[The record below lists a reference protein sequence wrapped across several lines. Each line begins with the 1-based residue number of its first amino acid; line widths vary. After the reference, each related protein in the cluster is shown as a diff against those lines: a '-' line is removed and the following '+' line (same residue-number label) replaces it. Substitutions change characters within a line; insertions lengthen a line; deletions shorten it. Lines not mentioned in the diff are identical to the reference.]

1 MWEIE
6 IMHEFWTNFKKSVT
20 LEKVI
25 VRLIMAWL
33 LTAVMF
39 CLKSQQ
45 SFNSAEFAAEINT
58 VMYLCFVLLFF
69 IIFCA
74 LGYLKVFSW
83 MEAYGPMIL
92 VTLYAMFTISGNSEL
107 PYLIGVL
114 AFLGICVV
122 YAVNKTK
129 DFADIKKKGT
139 VVIIYVVAALFY
151 MGIAGTTT
159 VLRYVNYSSPA
170 FDFGIWAQ
178 MFHNMRESFQPV
190 TTVERERLLSHFAVH
205 FSPIY
210 YIYLPVY
217 FIFPYPATLQIL
229 QVITLASG
237 IIPVYLLCRKFELS
251 KSATAAFG
259 VIFALFPVLTTGC
272 FYDLHENCFLVPLL
286 LWLFYFIEK
295 DDIKGMIAMSL
306 LTVLVKE
313 DAPMYI
319 SCIGLYVIIGKRKY
333 VKGTIMLMFGVA
345 YFLTVTMLMRHFG
358 LGVMSNRYENYMV
371 GSSGGL
377 MDVIKNFITNPAYV
391 ISESFKEKKYQF
403 IIYMLVPLGFIPA
416 ATKNVSKF
424 ILLLPVIIIN
434 LASDYVYQYSIYFQ
448 YAFGTMAIL
457 TYLAVSN
464 YAELSEKSR
473 RFMCSLAVC
482 GAVIVMPVAGLSR
495 TYYIDNYVY
504 NKENIKILDEVMDS
518 IPKDASVS
526 ASTFFVAHLS
536 NREELYSYPAIHEKN
551 VPADYLVLDLRY
563 DGLTADDRSFI
574 TQYGY
579 EKVSGVDGLYAL
591 YYRGDDAAVE

>member
-1 MWEIE
+1 MR
-6 IMHEFWTNFKKSVT
+6 EFWINFKKSVT
-20 LEKVI
+20 LEKMI
-25 VRLIMAWL
+25 VRIIMAWL

-45 SFNSAEFAAEINT
+45 SFNSADFAAEINIA
-58 VMYLCFVLLFF
+58 MYLCFVLLFL

-92 VTLYAMFTISGNSEL
+92 VTVYGMLTISDNSEL
-107 PYLIGVL
+107 AYLIGLL
-114 AFLGICVV
+114 AFLGIAVV

-139 VVIIYVVAALFY
+139 VAVIYVIAAVFY

-159 VLRYVNYSSPA
+159 VLRYVNYASPA

-178 MFHNMRESFQPV
+178 MFHNMRDSFQPV

-210 YIYLPVY
+210 YIYLPIY
-217 FIFPYPATLQIL
+217 FIFPYPATLQVL

-237 IIPVYLLCRKFELS
+237 IIPVYLLCRKFDLS

-259 VIFALFPVLTTGC
+259 VIFALFPVLATGC
-272 FYDLHENCFLVPLL
+272 YYDLHENCFLVPLL

-295 DDIKGMIAMSL
+295 DDLRGMIVMSA

-313 DAPMYI
+313 DAPMYVA
-319 SCIGLYVIIGKRKY
+319 CIGLYVIIGKRKY
-333 VKGTIMLMFGVA
+333 VKGAVLLMFGVA
-345 YFLTVTMLMRHFG
+345 YFLIAMIFMQRFG
-358 LGVMSNRYENYMV
+358 LGVMSYRYENYMS
-371 GSSGGL
+371 GESGGL
-377 MDVIKNFITNPAYV
+377 MDVIRNFISNPAYV
-391 ISESFKEKKYQF
+391 LSECFKEKKYQF
-403 IIYMLVPLGFIPA
+403 IIYMLVPLGFLPA
-416 ATKNVSKF
+416 ATKKVSKF
-424 ILLLPVIIIN
+424 LLLLPIIIIN
-434 LASDYVYQYSIYFQ
+434 LATDYVYQYSIYFQ
-448 YAFGTMAIL
+448 YAFGTLAIL
-457 TYLAVSN
+457 TYLAISN
-464 YAELSEKSR
+464 YAELSEKAR

-482 GAVIVMPVAGLSR
+482 AAVIVMPVAGLSR
-495 TYYIDNYVY
+495 SYYVDWYIY
-504 NKENIKILDEVMDS
+504 NKENIKILDEVMES

-536 NREELYSYPAIHEKN
+536 DREELYSYPAIHEEN
-551 VPADYLVLDLRY
+551 VAADYLVLDLRY
-563 DGLTADDRSFI
+563 DGLTVSDRSFI
-574 TQYGY
+574 LMNGY

-591 YYRGDDAAVE
+591 YCKKTD